1 MSDNKNTI
9 TPSMVVMGQIGRA
22 HGLKGEVHAMSFTA
36 DPMALIDYGDLSD
49 AKGRVFKIVN
59 ARVQGNGLVLRLNGV
74 TTREAAEALNGV
86 ELLVPRDVLPATEDD
101 DDFYHA
107 DLIGL
112 DAIGTDGATLG
123 KILAVHN
130 FGAGDMLEVRL
141 VSGKQV
147 FVPFTKAAVPEVS
160 VKSGSVTL
168 DAEAAGL
175 LTLDETPE
183 AGEDQGK

>member
-1 MSDNKNTI
+1 M
-9 TPSMVVMGQIGRA
+9 
-22 HGLKGEVHAMSFTA
+22 
-36 DPMALIDYGDLSD
+36 
-49 AKGRVFKIVN
+49 
-59 ARVQGNGLVLRLNGV
+59 
-74 TTREAAEALNGV
+74 
-86 ELLVPRDVLPATEDD
+86 PRDVLPATEDE

-112 DAIGTDGATLG
+112 DAIGLDGAALG

-175 LTLDETPE
+175 LTLDETAE
-183 AGEDQGK
+183 SGEDQGK